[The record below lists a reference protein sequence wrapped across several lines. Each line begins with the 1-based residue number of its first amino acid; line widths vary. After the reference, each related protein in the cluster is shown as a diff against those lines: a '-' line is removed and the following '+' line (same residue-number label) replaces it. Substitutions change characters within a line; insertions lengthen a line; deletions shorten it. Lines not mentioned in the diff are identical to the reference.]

1 MKLTVENNHH
11 AEKLAQ
17 ALFIRHDFP
26 YFGSVQVEARIRGLQ
41 VNLMCFRSAGKGSI
55 HKLIV
60 PHWKRR
66 PTLYTADMIK
76 DFFIVGTLNVTP
88 DSFHD
93 GGRFLSV
100 QAAVERAGEMLLDG
114 ADIIEIGGESTGPT
128 SQEVSLDEELSRV
141 IPVVRGIKEAFPDA
155 KISVDTWK
163 ALVAIEALKENVMMI
178 NDVTAGRGSDGEMF
192 DVLKDSSAQLVL
204 MYAKDS
210 SARTTIQDEHYNDV
224 VLTVREFL
232 SARKGAAIAAGI
244 DPAKIILDPGLG
256 HFLSS
261 DAKYSF
267 QVLARLKE
275 FLSLD
280 SPLFVSPSRK
290 SFLAGP
296 EKLPTAERLPGTIAA
311 SVVALQ
317 NGATYIR
324 THDVL
329 EVRRACE
336 IAELFRI

>member
-1 MKLTVENNHH
+1 V
-11 AEKLAQ
+11 
-17 ALFIRHDFP
+17 R
-26 YFGSVQVEARIRGLQ
+26 
-41 VNLMCFRSAGKGSI
+41 RS
-55 HKLIV
+55 
-60 PHWKRR
+60 PN
-66 PTLYTADMIK
+66 LYTASVTK
-76 DFFIVGTLNVTP
+76 DFFIVGALNVTP
-88 DSFHD
+88 DSFYD
-93 GGRFLSV
+93 GGRFTSIE
-100 QAAVERAGEMLLDG
+100 AAVLRAGEMLRDG
-114 ADIIEIGGESTGPT
+114 ADILEIGGESTGPK
-128 SQEVSLDEELSRV
+128 SLDVSLDEELSRV
-141 IPVVRGIKEAFPDA
+141 IPVVRGINEAFPDV

-163 ALVAIEALKENVMMI
+163 ALVAIEALKENAMMI

-192 DVLKDSSAQLVL
+192 DIVKDSSASLVL

-210 SARTTIQDEHYNDV
+210 SARTTIKDEHYNDV
-224 VLTVREFL
+224 VMTVREFL
-232 SARKGAAIAAGI
+232 SVRKGAAIAAGI

-267 QVLARLKE
+267 EVLARFKE

-280 SPLFVSPSRK
+280 SALFVSPSRK

-296 EKLPTAERLPGTIAA
+296 QNLPTAERLPGTIAA
-311 SVVALQ
+311 SVMALQ

-336 IAELFRI
+336 IAGRIQK

>member
-1 MKLTVENNHH
+1 MRILALDWGQVRVGAAVSDPDGRIAFPLDKFIENESASDEIKKIIIDLKVEKIVIGLPKTLAGEPGAS
-11 AEKLAQ
+11 AEKVKAFVDNIQGQVSCKFEFLDER
-17 ALFIRHDFP
+17 FT
-26 YFGSVQVEARIRGLQ
+26 SVEAAML
-41 VNLMCFRSAGKGSI
+41 
-55 HKLIV
+55 
-60 PHWKRR
+60 
-66 PTLYTADMIK
+66 
-76 DFFIVGTLNVTP
+76 
-88 DSFHD
+88 
-93 GGRFLSV
+93 
-100 QAAVERAGEMLLDG
+100 RAGEMLLDG
-114 ADIIEIGGESTGPT
+114 ADILEIGGESTGPT